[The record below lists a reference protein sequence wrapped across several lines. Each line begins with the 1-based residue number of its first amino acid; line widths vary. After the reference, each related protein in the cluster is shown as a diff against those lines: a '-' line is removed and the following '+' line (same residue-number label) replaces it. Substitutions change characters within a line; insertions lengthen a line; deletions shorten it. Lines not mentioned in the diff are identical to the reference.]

1 MEPITLY
8 LDMYSPSSTAVLAL
22 ILFNKLPVDI
32 KDINAIMK
40 DPAQKEEYK
49 KLNPTGSLPLLH
61 SNSFFLTESH
71 AILRYLCNTCPV
83 AKHWYPED
91 PKQRATIDSYLEW
104 HNSHTKKCSLYF
116 MTFYAHI
123 QPRAYFSWDAAE
135 EKKNVVNAL
144 TVLENVNLK
153 HNKFIASEEEMT
165 IADLS
170 AISEIIRIR
179 NTKIDFEAFPKV
191 HKWFDECMKYPQLQ
205 KANKGPIV
213 LMEKATAKLHL

>member
-1 MEPITLY
+1 
-8 LDMYSPSSTAVLAL
+8 MYAPPSIAVLAL
-22 ILFNKLPVDI
+22 VFFNKIPLEL

-49 KLNPTGSLPLLH
+49 KLNPLGTLPLLH
-61 SNSFFLTESH
+61 SNGFFLTESH
-71 AILRYLCNTCPV
+71 AILRYLCTTCKV

-91 PKQRATIDSYLEW
+91 PKKRALVDSYLEW
-104 HNSHTKKCSLYF
+104 HNSHTKKCTLYF

-123 QPRAYFSWDAAE
+123 QPRAYFAWDAAE

-144 TVLENVNLK
+144 TILENVNLK
-153 HNKFIASEEEMT
+153 NTKFIASEDEMT

-170 AISEIIRIR
+170 AIAEIIRIR
-179 NTKIDFEAFPKV
+179 NTKIDFETLPKV
-191 HKWFDECMKYPQLQ
+191 RKWFDECMKNTELQ